1 MVPYFRRFGKEKFH
15 LLPEPGQTCR
25 IWPME
30 RVKHKSIFWL
40 CPLRHL
46 LGLLGAVLIVLH
58 RLLRGN
64 TALMRSLSA
73 RFVRP
78 TLERLGES
86 SAKLPFSMA
95 ELLIA
100 ALVLGLLAY
109 LFHSL
114 KRILRFRRPLRQL
127 YRLVMTPLCLAL
139 AIYGGF
145 CLLWGTYY
153 YGDDFVTR
161 SGLETGAVSTEELR
175 TVTAWFADLANTYSS
190 AVPRDENGVCATD
203 RKAVLERSPRLY
215 QGLEEEFPCLKGP
228 ALRVK
233 SIGCSRLMS
242 YLDFTG
248 FFSPFTA
255 EANVNMDFP
264 PSLFAATVAHELAHQ
279 RGVAKEQEAN
289 FVAVLACLHNGNPDD
304 VYSAALL
311 AYSHLSSALYTADRF
326 AWQEIY
332 ERLDEAVLRDFAAN
346 RSYWQRFETPV
357 QSVSNTVYEGF
368 LQSYDQE
375 LGLRSY
381 GACVDLLVK
390 YYGAALATPQEG
402 TE

>member
-1 MVPYFRRFGKEKFH
+1 M
-15 LLPEPGQTCR
+15 
-25 IWPME
+25 ISME

-46 LGLLGAVLIVLH
+46 LGLVGAVLIVLH

-78 TLERLGES
+78 TLQRMGQR
-86 SAKLPFSMA
+86 SAMLPFSLA
-95 ELLIA
+95 ELLIVL
-100 ALVLGLLAY
+100 LVLGLLWY
-109 LFHSL
+109 LFHCL
-114 KRILRFRRPLRQL
+114 KQILHFRRPLRQL
-127 YRLVMTPLCLAL
+127 YRLVITPVCLAL

-153 YGDDFVTR
+153 YGDDFVTQ

-175 TVTAWFADLANTYSS
+175 TVTAYFADLANTYSA

-215 QGLEEEFPCLKGP
+215 QGLEEEFPCLDGP
-228 ALRVK
+228 GLRAK
-233 SIGCSRLMS
+233 SIGCSRILS

-248 FFSPFTA
+248 FFFPFTG
-255 EANVNMDFP
+255 EANVNIDFP
-264 PSLFAATVAHELAHQ
+264 PSLFASTVAHELAHQ

-289 FVAVLACLHNGNPDD
+289 FVAVLACLHNGDPDY

-311 AYSHLSSALYTADRF
+311 AYSHLSNALYSADRF

-332 ERLDEAVLRDFAAN
+332 NRLDEAVLRDFAEN
-346 RSYWQRFETPV
+346 QTYWQHFKTPV

-368 LQSYDQE
+368 LQSYDQD

-390 YYGAALATPQEG
+390 YYGAVLTTPQEG